1 MECGVK
7 SWPHPEC
14 LIALRGWQSWFGVWS
29 EFTEAEPEAQSTQ
42 RPVDL
47 LCLTITCHVL
57 HTSRCV
63 EQSTNQGSCHKSPDG
78 SHVRNHMAAC
88 HMHWYVHSFPDAFPM
103 CLAFAVFHL
112 FTLSFFP
119 ESFPFIFLFFTCS
132 VCNWCFRF
140 FPCILSIFHVFVAST
155 PDIRRISQY
164 GPPQRSLQHSHSWRL
179 SHSQPDRPGLAWK
192 TTTDEL

>member
-119 ESFPFIFLFFTCS
+119 KAFRSFSCSSPVLFVIGVSDSFHASYQFSMSLLPLLPTYAVSVSMGLLKGLSSTVTLGDFL
-132 VCNWCFRF
+132 
-140 FPCILSIFHVFVAST
+140 T
-155 PDIRRISQY
+155 PSQIDQ
-164 GPPQRSLQHSHSWRL
+164 G
-179 SHSQPDRPGLAWK
+179 
-192 TTTDEL
+192 